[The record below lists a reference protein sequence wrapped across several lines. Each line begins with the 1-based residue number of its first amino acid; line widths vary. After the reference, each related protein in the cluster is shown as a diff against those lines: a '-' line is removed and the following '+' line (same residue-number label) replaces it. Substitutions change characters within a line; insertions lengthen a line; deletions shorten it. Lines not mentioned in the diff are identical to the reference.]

1 MAATRIFKNGKI
13 YTVNKNQPW
22 AEAVAVEGDK
32 IVFVG
37 DNDGAMKLADGNTE
51 VTDLQGK
58 MMMPGFIDGHVHPL
72 MAAAFASAINLSPCE
87 NQQDVLD
94 VVRDYVNAN
103 PDKEA
108 YFGQGF
114 ADGMFKD
121 FHPLADDLDAICAD
135 KPILLASSSCHGAWC
150 NHKAFEVAGV
160 DKNTPDIT
168 PGSNYFVR
176 DEEGNPTGR
185 CIETCY
191 FHLAKCANYF
201 PSESFKKSV
210 LDFGNKM
217 AAFGYTTFAD
227 LGDLEFITN
236 SLDEGFYD
244 FINSDEFPQR
254 FFGGFFFISN
264 KTDMWQ
270 SIIDLHH
277 LVPKLKDTDKLGF
290 KVFKMV
296 GDGVLESRSAAMVKA
311 YDNGETIST
320 NFSKDETCLMGLLA
334 ASGGYDIN
342 VHAIGDATTKMA
354 LDMAEVIR
362 EAGYDDTRIA
372 LSHSECFV
380 DGDIERAGKL
390 GIFINSTGAWH
401 ACDAKI
407 YKEYLGVNM
416 DGQPYPIRSLINAGC
431 KYGQGT
437 DCPVSDGD
445 PTPFASI
452 EVGMRRKSIGENGPD
467 LDSISEAITLEE
479 SIESWTINNAWQVR
493 MEDKL
498 GSIEEG
504 KLADLVVLDQNLFD
518 IPVTDIHNTKVLET
532 IRGGQSV
539 YKA

>member
-1 MAATRIFKNGKI
+1 MTATRIFKNGKI

-37 DNDGAMKLADGNTE
+37 DNDGAMKLADSNTQ
-51 VTDLQGK
+51 VTDLEGK

-72 MAAAFASAINLSPCE
+72 TAAAFASAINLSPCE
-87 NQQDVLD
+87 NKQDVLD
-94 VVRDYVNAN
+94 VVRDYVTAH
-103 PDKEA
+103 PDQEA

-191 FHLAKCANYF
+191 FHLAKCGNYF
-201 PSESFKKSV
+201 PSESFNKSV

-217 AAFGYTTFAD
+217 AALGYTTFAD

-236 SLDEGFYD
+236 SLDENFYD

-270 SIIDLHH
+270 SIVDLHH
-277 LVPKLKDTDKLGF
+277 LVPNLKDNDKLGF
-290 KVFKMV
+290 KVFKIV

-334 ASGGYDIN
+334 ASCGYDIN

-390 GIFINSTGAWH
+390 GVFINSTGAWH
-401 ACDAKI
+401 ACDAKL
-407 YKEYLGVNM
+407 YKKYLGVNM
-416 DGQPYPIRSLINAGC
+416 DGQPYPIRSLMNAGC

-452 EVGMRRKSIGENGPD
+452 EVGMRRKSIGEDGPD

-479 SIESWTINNAWQVR
+479 SIESWTINNAYQVR

-532 IRGGQSV
+532 IRGGQTIF
-539 YKA
+539 KA